1 MKILL
6 ILIPLVLTACG
17 TLTGIPAHGGGK
29 RFAVE
34 QELVA
39 ASSRAAVK
47 EMDLSALKGRKA
59 ALYVSV
65 MGDQGSGNISGGRYS
80 IDALIRGGYQNNPDS
95 ATQYSYPTYDT
106 TATTKADALSS
117 VTTSTSLLNVPAAAL
132 TKNSGRKGE
141 RSAGLSVNG
150 TGDYRNETLITNPRD
165 VSFLTNLV
173 QTIFYLRGIE
183 VVPPE
188 YADTDVFVTVDVFGT
203 IRSRTELHIYNA
215 ETLKAQTKLEYFAV
229 DRDSRKLLIAPK
241 TAAYESQYQ
250 EQYAL
255 WTGPYKVSK
264 TVKASDRL
272 MVDFSDI
279 TPYGNTTAQNR
290 PDFKQNNGKNLDVSD
305 EVIRRREG
313 E

>member
-6 ILIPLVLTACG
+6 LIPLVLTACG

-95 ATQYSYPTYDT
+95 ATRYSYPAYDT
-106 TATTKADALSS
+106 TATTKSDALSG
-117 VTTSTSLLNVPAAAL
+117 VTTSTSLLNAPAAAL
-132 TKNSGRKGE
+132 TKNNGRKGE

-150 TGDYRNETLITNPRD
+150 TGDYRNETLLANPRD
-165 VSFLTNLV
+165 VSFLTNLI
-173 QTIFYLRGIE
+173 QTVFYLRGIE

-188 YADTDVFVTVDVFGT
+188 YADTDVFGTV
-203 IRSRTELHIYNA
+203 RSRTELHLYNA

-255 WTGPYKVSK
+255 WMGPYSVGK

-279 TPYGNTTAQNR
+279 TPYGDTTAQNR
-290 PDFKQNNGKNLDVSD
+290 PDFKQNNGKNPDVGN
-305 EVIRRREG
+305 EVIRRRKG
-313 E
+313 G